1 MMRASKEFYDIARRV
16 LYKDVLLEV
25 HCDSRASLA
34 DLERFHRAGSRNLE
48 LVKELEIVSCG
59 LPVGTNNPD
68 ASLAKHEL
76 WPRHCNRPAKVW
88 KMFNEELEKI
98 VGRVPN
104 LKTFRYC
111 SLEILSIVRGI

>member
-1 MMRASKEFYDIARRV
+1 MCASKELYDIARRV

-34 DLERFHRAGSRNLE
+34 DLKRFHRAGSRNLE
-48 LVKELEIVSCG
+48 LVTELEIICCG
-59 LPVGTNNPD
+59 LPVGTNIPD
-68 ASLAKHEL
+68 TRLAQHEL
-76 WPRHCNRPAKVW
+76 WPRHSNKPARVW
-88 KMFNEELEKI
+88 EMFSEKLEKI

-111 SLEILSIVRGI
+111 SLEIFLIVSRI